1 MSDLLRRGHAALL
14 LAATAALIALPAPG
28 GDDGPGSSPSGSL
41 GRRSGDR
48 GQTTAEYG
56 LVLLGAA
63 GIALLLVAWAT
74 KSGAI
79 GKLFDTVMDS
89 VIGKVK

>member
-1 MSDLLRRGHAALL
+1 MSQILLRGQLALVLAVSDVLTHAAM
-14 LAATAALIALPAPG
+14 
-28 GDDGPGSSPSGSL
+28 SSDPEPVA
-41 GRRSGDR
+41 GRRGRGDA

-63 GIALLLVAWAT
+63 GIAVLLVAWAT

-79 GKLFDTVMDS
+79 GKLFDAVMDN
-89 VIGKVK
+89 VIGRVK

>member
-1 MSDLLRRGHAALL
+1 MSDFVRRGQLALL
-14 LAATAALIALPAPG
+14 LAVTDVLARSRGPRPAASVTRRG
-28 GDDGPGSSPSGSL
+28 RGDT
-41 GRRSGDR
+41 

-63 GIALLLVAWAT
+63 GIALLLVGWAT

-79 GKLFDTVMDS
+79 GKLFDAVMDN

>member
-1 MSDLLRRGHAALL
+1 MHDLTRRAHIALVL
-14 LAATAALIALPAPG
+14 AVTDVLTRPHAATAHPAPAA
-28 GDDGPGSSPSGSL
+28 SSRRTSGEA
-41 GRRSGDR
+41 

-56 LVLLGAA
+56 MVLLGAA
-63 GIALLLVAWAT
+63 GIALLLVGWAT

-79 GKLFDTVMDS
+79 GKLFDVVMDN

>member
-1 MSDLLRRGHAALL
+1 MIDLTRRAH
-14 LAATAALIALPAPG
+14 IALVLAVTDVLTRPHIAPTHRAHAV
-28 GDDGPGSSPSGSL
+28 SARRASGQA
-41 GRRSGDR
+41 

-56 LVLLGAA
+56 MVLLGAA
-63 GIALLLVAWAT
+63 GIALLLVGWAT

-79 GKLFDTVMDS
+79 GKLFDVVMDN

>member
-1 MSDLLRRGHAALL
+1 MTTLILRGQLAVMLTLSHRLVGAVADPTSSSARRGR
-14 LAATAALIALPAPG
+14 
-28 GDDGPGSSPSGSL
+28 GDH
-41 GRRSGDR
+41 
-48 GQTTAEYG
+48 GQATAEYG

-63 GIALLLVAWAT
+63 AIALLLVGWAT

-79 GKLFDTVMDS
+79 GDLFDTVMDS

>member
-1 MSDLLRRGHAALL
+1 MSHLFRRGQLALL
-14 LAATAALIALPAPG
+14 LAVTDTMTRCHTPSLRSPSRG
-28 GDDGPGSSPSGSL
+28 RGDD
-41 GRRSGDR
+41 

-63 GIALLLVAWAT
+63 GIALLLVGWAT

-79 GKLFDTVMDS
+79 GKLFDAVMDN

>member
-1 MSDLLRRGHAALL
+1 MSHLILRGQLALL
-14 LAATAALIALPAPG
+14 LAVTDVLDRVTDPTADPGTAPG
-28 GDDGPGSSPSGSL
+28 VGAGAT
-41 GRRSGDR
+41 R

-63 GIALLLVAWAT
+63 GIALLLVGWAT

-79 GKLFDTVMDS
+79 GKLFDAVMDN
-89 VIGKVK
+89 VIGRVK

>member
-1 MSDLLRRGHAALL
+1 MSDLVRRGQLALL
-14 LAATAALIALPAPG
+14 LAVTDVVSAVASPPVRAA
-28 GDDGPGSSPSGSL
+28 SR
-41 GRRSGDR
+41 GRGDR

-63 GIALLLVAWAT
+63 GIALLLVGWAT

-79 GKLFDTVMDS
+79 GKLFDTVMEH

>member
-1 MSDLLRRGHAALL
+1 MSHLILRGQLALL
-14 LAATAALIALPAPG
+14 LAVTDVLDRVTDPTSDPG
-28 GDDGPGSSPSGSL
+28 TVTR
-41 GRRSGDR
+41 GRVRGDR

-63 GIALLLVAWAT
+63 GIALLLVGWAT

-79 GKLFDTVMDS
+79 GKLFDAVMDN
-89 VIGKVK
+89 VIGRVK

>member
-1 MSDLLRRGHAALL
+1 MSDLTRRAH
-14 LAATAALIALPAPG
+14 IALVLAVSDVFTRPPTTRPRPVHAG
-28 GDDGPGSSPSGSL
+28 RSRTGRASGEA
-41 GRRSGDR
+41 

-56 LVLLGAA
+56 MVLLGAA
-63 GIALLLVAWAT
+63 GIALLLVGWAT

-79 GKLFDTVMDS
+79 GKLFDVVMDN